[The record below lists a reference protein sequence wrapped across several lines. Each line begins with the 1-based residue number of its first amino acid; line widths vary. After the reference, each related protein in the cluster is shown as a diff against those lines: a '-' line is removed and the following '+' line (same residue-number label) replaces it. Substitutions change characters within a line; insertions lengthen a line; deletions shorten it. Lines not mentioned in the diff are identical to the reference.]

1 MRPELLAVVVI
12 VTIGLVLP
20 RAGFHLAAILTLLAD
35 AYLILAL
42 LATQRMKPEY
52 HHYLPP
58 FGSEA
63 VRPIPRAAW
72 SVWVFW
78 TAILAVGLLKAAS
91 VPRPGRSQAA
101 IDEAYHPKP

>member
-1 MRPELLAVVVI
+1 MRPELLAVVVV

-42 LATQRMKPEY
+42 LAMQRMKPEY

-72 SVWVFW
+72 LVWVFW
-78 TAILAVGLLKAAS
+78 TAILAVGTLKAAR
-91 VPRPGRSQAA
+91 VPRPSRKDANVMG
-101 IDEAYHPKP
+101 EV